1 MKQKFI
7 FIKKTSLF
15 ILSTVVCV
23 SLLNG
28 CSNVREVLGKNKKS
42 PDEFAVLARAPLSVP
57 PDFTLRVPKP
67 GAERPQEPSSRSG
80 GRELI
85 FKTNN
90 GVKNANKRSNSTN
103 MRSLLRTDSSI
114 ANIREVLNRE
124 TRDLIFKDK
133 QFLDK
138 LLSWKNPSNSD
149 VLVDAAAEA
158 KRLKDNA
165 SQGKPVTEGK
175 TPVINRKTNG
185 LLNKLF

>member
-1 MKQKFI
+1 VQHKFI
-7 FIKKTSLF
+7 FIKKPSLF
-15 ILSTVVCV
+15 LLSAVVSV

-42 PDEFAVLARAPLSVP
+42 PDEFSVLARAPLSVP
-57 PDFTLRVPKP
+57 PNFTLRVPKP

-85 FKTNN
+85 FKTSDGVENAKN
-90 GVKNANKRSNSTN
+90 GSNATN
-103 MRSLLRTDSSI
+103 MRSLLGIDSSI
-114 ANIREVLNRE
+114 PNIREVLNKE
-124 TRDLIFKDK
+124 TRNIIFKDR

-158 KRLKDNA
+158 KRIKDNA

-175 TPVINRKTNG
+175 TPVINRKPNG
-185 LLNKLF
+185 FLNKLF